1 MNIQIKTVP
10 PLLTVLIE
18 GKGKI
23 VDFNQDIDRL
33 YRYLYQN
40 NFQDYIAGPTIGLF
54 YSKSGGKYIAAV
66 PIKEAFPTEGDI
78 KIKKLPK
85 IKCASIIHKGSW
97 KTIDQ
102 SFNKIFT
109 YLKENN
115 LQWRFP
121 VREIYLKCEGRE
133 EEYLTEIQIP
143 IK

>member
-1 MNIQIKTVP
+1 MNVQIKTVLP
-10 PLLTVLIE
+10 ILTVLIE
-18 GKGKI
+18 GKGEI
-23 VDFNQDIDRL
+23 PNFNQDIDRL
-33 YRYLYQN
+33 YHYLYQN
-40 NFQDYIAGPTIGLF
+40 NFQNYIAGPTIGLF
-54 YSKSGGKYIAAV
+54 YSETGGKYIAAV
-66 PIKEAFPTEGDI
+66 PIKKAFSTEGDI

-115 LQWRFP
+115 LKWRFP
-121 VREIYLKCEGRE
+121 VREIYLKCDGEE